1 MVSLVFP
8 CPSYSAIFIWYEER
22 ETTNKLL
29 CKEEGAVVRR
39 GGVRNVKKLPKIED
53 AYKYIFWLPS
63 GWIPNKTFAHY
74 YTYFVLKVLQTLE
87 YFLKLPLDI
96 FSKQQIN

>member
-29 CKEEGAVVRR
+29 CQEEGAVVRR

-53 AYKYIFWLPS
+53 AYKCIFWLPS
-63 GWIPNKTFAHY
+63 GWIPNKN
-74 YTYFVLKVLQTLE
+74 
-87 YFLKLPLDI
+87 I
-96 FSKQQIN
+96 FSLLLLLCTKSTAKH